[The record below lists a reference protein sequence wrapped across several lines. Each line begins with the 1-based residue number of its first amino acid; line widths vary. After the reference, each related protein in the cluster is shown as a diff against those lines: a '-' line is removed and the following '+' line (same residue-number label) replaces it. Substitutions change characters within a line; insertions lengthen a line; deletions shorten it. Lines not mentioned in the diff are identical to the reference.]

1 MTPTVSAKERDEEPL
16 PLPTIEHDERFGIVV
31 KKLSV

>member
-1 MTPTVSAKERDEEPL
+1 MTPPASAKERDEETL
-16 PLPTIEHDERFGIVV
+16 PPPTIEHDERFGIIV